1 MAVARR
7 RAQFP
12 KQAHSHRNPGLEP
25 KHQCHPEKPHCHTIE
40 FHSLASVSLWNGG
53 CGLQRQIIGCCAS
66 GLMACGWFGNAGLG
80 SGVSS
85 EPRRK
90 AGDGPFGP
98 PSPLVRCQSAAEWA
112 GSRHSSDARMQHAGF
127 KFCLGRDDAEDFCHA
142 RIGPGGGSCAAFAT
156 SRHSHKTL
164 VSMICGT
171 TTLTRRTCSQLA
183 ECKLAIALHD
193 VKFWGMMSALTLR
206 CSAQFDP
213 CCPCSTLALLRKEV
227 ALLAFAVW
235 VWGIVA

>member
-1 MAVARR
+1 MARR

-80 SGVSS
+80 SVFLQNLEGKP
-85 EPRRK
+85 EM
-90 AGDGPFGP
+90 G
-98 PSPLVRCQSAAEWA
+98 PLVHLARWCGAKVQQSGQGADILLMLGCSMQA
-112 GSRHSSDARMQHAGF
+112 SSFIWGVTMRKISAT
-127 KFCLGRDDAEDFCHA
+127 A

-164 VSMICGT
+164 VSMICRT

-227 ALLAFAVW
+227 ALLEFLVW